1 MISSIRKRRETT
13 GDITIVR
20 KPHSVLNIKD
30 ELSRLLQETVGGK
43 EDNSASERR
52 LSKPHLDSIPHSIAE
67 VVPPSQIADSKS
79 KHQLYRSRMESTLP
93 FPASPLTSPDA
104 VGRPGSPPVVPCP
117 GLPVEIPNIRNTS
130 ASPCPDLSPSI
141 MTQTVETRS
150 LNSSNSKDSSG
161 CQPGSEPLDGSRL
174 HENYSGT
181 SEDSVSVL
189 SPQLSPT
196 SRQKIR
202 RQSTAYDEC
211 LNQKGSSYSSARRG
225 SRPFLSPGDEETHR
239 VLRRDSLSPDSAA
252 EDVTSLRKTRR
263 DSGDASDN
271 SRDSQTSPR
280 SLWKRAGRRKSSTAT
295 LEEKL
300 NKKKNKQ
307 KHSPDS
313 SSSREPSP
321 KFGEGIMLTAVFHF
335 LQILDQVTFILKLDV
350 GKVQSFIF
358 HSRHKQLHINK
369 NHNFPLNLNLFRNF

>member
-1 MISSIRKRRETT
+1 M
-13 GDITIVR
+13 
-20 KPHSVLNIKD
+20 
-30 ELSRLLQETVGGK
+30 
-43 EDNSASERR
+43 
-52 LSKPHLDSIPHSIAE
+52 
-67 VVPPSQIADSKS
+67 
-79 KHQLYRSRMESTLP
+79 
-93 FPASPLTSPDA
+93 
-104 VGRPGSPPVVPCP
+104 
-117 GLPVEIPNIRNTS
+117 
-130 ASPCPDLSPSI
+130 
-141 MTQTVETRS
+141 
-150 LNSSNSKDSSG
+150 
-161 CQPGSEPLDGSRL
+161 
-174 HENYSGT
+174 
-181 SEDSVSVL
+181 
-189 SPQLSPT
+189 
-196 SRQKIR
+196 
-202 RQSTAYDEC
+202 
-211 LNQKGSSYSSARRG
+211 
-225 SRPFLSPGDEETHR
+225 
-239 VLRRDSLSPDSAA
+239 LRRDSLSPDSAA